1 MARRLV
7 PLSISSSLTG
17 RIAGE
22 CAMRSLLLL
31 SVAIAMLAVAAP
43 HLITRFAV
51 SPDTAAS
58 VVEDRNSGAGKAA
71 QSRLAGSRQVEIAAE
86 RDGHFYVDAAI
97 NFRPVRLMV
106 DTGASVVALRQS
118 DAVAGGIRPRAA
130 DFDQPVATANGTAYA
145 AVADLDSV
153 TVRDIELRGV
163 RALILPDEQLSIS
176 LLGGSFLNR
185 LARFEVERGTLIF
198 ED

>member
-1 MARRLV
+1 
-7 PLSISSSLTG
+7 
-17 RIAGE
+17 
-22 CAMRSLLLL
+22 
-31 SVAIAMLAVAAP
+31 MLAVAAP
-43 HLITRFAV
+43 HLIARFAV

-58 VVEDRNSGAGKAA
+58 VVEDRNSGAGNAA
-71 QSRLAGSRQVEIAAE
+71 RSRLAGPRQVEIAAE
-86 RDGHFYVDAAI
+86 RDGHFYVDAEI

-118 DAVAGGIRPRAA
+118 DAVAAGIRPRAA
-130 DFDQPVATANGTAYA
+130 DFDQPVATANRTAYA

-185 LARFEVERGTLIF
+185 LARSKWNAGH
-198 ED
+198 